1 MIRTV
6 VIDDD
11 PQMQELNCSL
21 LKDNFSELAIEGV
34 ADSVEDGVRLIQEI
48 NPQLVLLDIEIKGGT
63 GFHILQ
69 ELAPYQFKVVFIT
82 AFNDFAIKA
91 IKFSAIDYILKPVN
105 EVEFCLAIK
114 NAISLIDSQ
123 TDTQEQTHFFLDL
136 YKKEMQSKKIVLR
149 TGEAFHIVDISDIM
163 FCKSDNSYTT
173 FYMEDGEEVIVSKG
187 IREYDGLLK
196 EFGFFRPHQS
206 YLVNLNHAKKVD
218 KSDGGFVVMKNKKE
232 IPVSV
237 RQKKSL
243 IRLLEEL

>member
-1 MIRTV
+1 MIKAV
-6 VIDDD
+6 IIDDD
-11 PQMQELNCSL
+11 HQMQELNSKL
-21 LKDNFSELAIEGV
+21 LKDNFSEVQLVGI
-34 ADSVEDGVRLIQEI
+34 ADSVVNGIQLIRKTK
-48 NPQLVLLDIEIKGGT
+48 PQLVLLDIEINGGT
-63 GFHILQ
+63 GFNILQ
-69 ELAPYQFKVVFIT
+69 KLDPYDFKVVFIT
-82 AFNDFAIKA
+82 AFNDHAIKA

-105 EVEFCLAIK
+105 EFEFCEAVK
-114 NAISLIDSQ
+114 NAVSQ
-123 TDTQEQTHFFLDL
+123 IEAQIDTQEQNHFFLDL

-149 TGEAFHIVDISDIM
+149 TGEAFHIIDISDIV

-173 FYMEDGEEVIVSKG
+173 FYMDDGEKIVVSKG
-187 IREYDGLLK
+187 IREYDSLLN

-243 IRLLEEL
+243 IRLLNDL